1 MCSLRAASQTQTMMK
16 TSRDGRDIQKT
27 GISAGG
33 GQKSECLQWL
43 PLKHAQ
49 TLKCVINSNVSTMKY
64 FNNNLNA

>member
-16 TSRDGRDIQKT
+16 TSRDGRGIQKT
-27 GISAGG
+27 GIPAGG